1 MLPDHR
7 GPAAKQLAQLRTI
20 VVFSGPGMRRED
32 PDFLAACLQSYI
44 IGGGA
49 LSFRLA
55 DDLREKRGLTYGL
68 GTGLIL
74 QTHFWRWTGSTLVQN
89 DKADE
94 AVTLIRENIG
104 RLGRER
110 PRQAE
115 LDDAMAYV
123 TGAFPLAFDSKPRI
137 ARNLLGFRQDNL
149 AADYVQG
156 RNACFEGVTLA
167 DLKRVAGEYMKR
179 ERFTLVLVGQPAL
192 D

>member
-1 MLPDHR
+1 
-7 GPAAKQLAQLRTI
+7 
-20 VVFSGPGMRRED
+20 MRRED
-32 PDFLAACLQSYI
+32 PDFFAACLQNYI

-110 PRQAE
+110 PR
-115 LDDAMAYV
+115 
-123 TGAFPLAFDSKPRI
+123 
-137 ARNLLGFRQDNL
+137 
-149 AADYVQG
+149 
-156 RNACFEGVTLA
+156 
-167 DLKRVAGEYMKR
+167 
-179 ERFTLVLVGQPAL
+179 
-192 D
+192 